1 MWYDKKTQDTWT
13 VHTKEALCLRQSSYH
28 SLHDGRWSGHS
39 PTSAVTTHTLPPSCV
54 HLTTGPLHLL
64 FPMSGNSCP
73 RSHVMCFLTFLGPLF
88 PHHLTREAFWDL
100 FLKRSPHTLS
110 LLRDTW
116 GALHA
121 PAFSMPLLFP
131 LTLSHF
137 FEALLSSPV
146 IVIMYFCLFVFYL
159 LPLKCKLHGSNN
171 FYSGIIFPNTCI
183 NKYIKNESMLDKY
196 YVLNNKQWIR
206 GG

>member
-39 PTSAVTTHTLPPSCV
+39 PTSAVTAHTLPPSCV

-73 RSHVMCFLTFLGPLF
+73 HSHVMCFLTFLGPLF

-121 PAFSMPLLFP
+121 PAVSMPLLFP
-131 LTLSHF
+131 LTLSRF
-137 FEALLSSPV
+137 FEALCHHLSLSSRTFAYLFS
-146 IVIMYFCLFVFYL
+146 IFCHWSVSYMGVTTFILALYS
-159 LPLKCKLHGSNN
+159 PTPASINISKMNPCWTNTMCSITSN
-171 FYSGIIFPNTCI
+171 
-183 NKYIKNESMLDKY
+183 E
-196 YVLNNKQWIR
+196 
-206 GG
+206 